1 MLKKAILLFCVLC
14 GQKALVAQID
24 AAQVKAAVE
33 NEAKIYRQKLQ
44 KNSDNTAIF
53 IEFSVDTFKIEHTL
67 EKMTE
72 TGNTSEMNQAISAA
86 LAQYD
91 KLMNKYYNKLL
102 AKLEQEDKATLIKA
116 QRAWLAY
123 RDAEL
128 DLIGMLRLQRYS
140 GGGTIQST
148 IGVSLN
154 LELVKKRTIEIYG
167 YLADIFEWQ

>member
-33 NEAKIYRQKLQ
+33 NEAKIYRQKLL
-44 KNSDNTAIF
+44 KNSDNTATF

-67 EKMTE
+67 EKMVAS
-72 TGNTSEMNQAISAA
+72 GNTAEMNQAISAA
-86 LAQYD
+86 LKEYD
-91 KLMNKYYNKLL
+91 KILNKYYNKLL
-102 AKLEQEDKATLIKA
+102 LKLQQQDKATLIKA

-128 DLIGMLRLQRYS
+128 ALISTLRQEKYS
-140 GGGTIQST
+140 GGGTMQST
-148 IGVSLN
+148 ISVGLN
-154 LELVKKRTIEIYG
+154 LELVKSRTIEIYNHF
-167 YLADIFEWQ
+167 AEIM